1 MQYCTEL
8 QTVLYWVPALC
19 ETTMS
24 RRPCGLL
31 QAPPERPRSCLS
43 REFDLTDATRVS
55 FRDLL
60 VAVHRKIGA
69 NHRVS
74 CGSGWSVPCE
84 SIQLTLSQITGFN
97 CRPFLKSHTAYMY
110 PPSDDDQCALH
121 LLLGSSTEKRS

>member
-69 NHRVS
+69 ITEFRVVVAGRYLVS
-74 CGSGWSVPCE
+74 R
-84 SIQLTLSQITGFN
+84 FN
-97 CRPFLKSHTAYMY
+97 
-110 PPSDDDQCALH
+110 
-121 LLLGSSTEKRS
+121 